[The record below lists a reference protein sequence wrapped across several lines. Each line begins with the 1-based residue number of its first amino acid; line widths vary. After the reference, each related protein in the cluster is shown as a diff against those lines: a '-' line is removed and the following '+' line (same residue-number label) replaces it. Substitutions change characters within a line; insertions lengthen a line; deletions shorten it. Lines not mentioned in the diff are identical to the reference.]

1 MTSIEQVKEKG
12 TICDECGMP
21 MRLQGVG
28 SYFEEGKEPR
38 GTMYYFCCK
47 KWKILFLHS
56 GVKTLKR
63 AKITINISRFFTTH
77 LASCTHQFL
86 LDF

>member
-1 MTSIEQVKEKG
+1 MIGTRTLKIIEEIKEKE
-12 TICDECGMP
+12 TICDECDNP

-47 KWKILFLHS
+47 KWKEI
-56 GVKTLKR
+56 
-63 AKITINISRFFTTH
+63 A
-77 LASCTHQFL
+77 
-86 LDF
+86 D

>member
-1 MTSIEQVKEKG
+1 MTTIEEIKEKE
-12 TICDECGMP
+12 TICDECGKP

-47 KWKILFLHS
+47 KWKELQ
-56 GVKTLKR
+56 V
-63 AKITINISRFFTTH
+63 
-77 LASCTHQFL
+77 
-86 LDF
+86 